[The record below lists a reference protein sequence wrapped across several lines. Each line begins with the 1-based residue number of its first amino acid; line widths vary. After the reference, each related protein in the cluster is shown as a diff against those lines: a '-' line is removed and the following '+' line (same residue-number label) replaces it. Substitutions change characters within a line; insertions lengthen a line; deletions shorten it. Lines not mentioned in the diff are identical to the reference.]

1 MKRRASAALL
11 LAIVFALTIG
21 IPAYAQDSTPEPS
34 PDGEGVV
41 TTWIPIGGFYAD
53 TFPGFIEAAYQ
64 NVARFE
70 TDRLYILVM
79 PMTFSIDATTLTPDD
94 LLLNTRDSERR
105 RRQLEDVCRAMIPV
119 ETYCQ
124 VVTPPI
130 YIREAA
136 QSPEALEY
144 FADDLAGVY
153 FLGGDQTIA
162 MQITAGT
169 PLEEELAA
177 AFARGVVMGGNSAG
191 LAIESRTMIGGYG
204 GNEFGPENAFRLGA
218 VDIWNEGERRGLDFG
233 VTSAVLEQHFYERAR
248 IARLLNAIVQDGVPG
263 IGIGVDSFT
272 GALIRDNNL
281 LESAFGV
288 YGGAILDVETLGA
301 RGTATFDNAAEVLSV
316 RNVLLHTFA
325 PGDFSYDIAARQP
338 SLAPSLTSI
347 SRAFET
353 LSVPEGSGTLT
364 LIGGEPSD
372 PSILNV
378 TPGTAALFT
387 GYADSDATTQA
398 MTLYKDT
405 GVDLI
410 DLHDASE
417 MPDLSGY
424 DQIIIHAGD
433 ASLVNVELIREP
445 LQDFWLAGKP
455 LVFVGDAAGI
465 VARRYTAMPPT
476 PYDSDDE
483 QIVAA
488 TQGTLLDGGVLV
500 REGLRLL
507 EASVEPRLMADNRWG
522 RLIAMAYQN
531 PDLLAIGIPDETII
545 VIDSTGARV
554 EGGNSAVTLDLRLS
568 QRTLGT
574 NGGFIIVNGVL
585 DLFAPGDVIAP
596 LSF

>member
-1 MKRRASAALL
+1 MKRRASAVL
-11 LAIVFALTIG
+11 LAVVFALMIG
-21 IPAYAQDSTPEPS
+21 IPAAAQETPPEATPEA
-34 PDGEGVV
+34 GVV

-53 TFPGFIEAAYQ
+53 TFPGFIEAAYE

-105 RRQLEDVCRAMIPV
+105 RRQLEDVCRSMMPV

-130 YIREAA
+130 YTREAA

-204 GNEFGPENAFRLGA
+204 GDEFGPENAFRLGA
-218 VDIWNEGERRGLDFG
+218 VDIWNEGERRGMDFG
-233 VTSAVLEQHFYERAR
+233 VTGAVLEQHFYERAR

-281 LESAFGV
+281 LEGAFGV

-301 RGTATFDNAAEVLSV
+301 RATATFDNPAEVLSV

-325 PGDFSYDIAARQP
+325 PGDFSYDIAAHQP
-338 SLAPSLTSI
+338 SLTPSLTSVN
-347 SRAFET
+347 RAFET
-353 LSVPEGSGTLT
+353 LRMPEGSGTIT

-372 PSILNV
+372 TSVFNL
-378 TPGTAALFT
+378 TPDTAVLFL
-387 GYADSDATTQA
+387 GYADSDAVVQA

-405 GVDLI
+405 EVTLLDLG
-410 DLHDASE
+410 DPAE
-417 MPDLSGY
+417 VPDLSGY
-424 DQIIIHAGD
+424 DQIIMHAGD
-433 ASLVNVELIREP
+433 ASLAILELIREP

-455 LVFVGDAAGI
+455 MVFVGDAVGF

-476 PYDSDDE
+476 PYDGDDAA
-483 QIVAA
+483 IVAA
-488 TQGTLLDGGVLV
+488 TQGTLIDGGVRV
-500 REGLRLL
+500 REGLRIL

-522 RLIAMAYQN
+522 RLIAMAYQDPN
-531 PDLLAIGIPDETII
+531 LVAIGIPDETII

-554 EGGNSAVTLDLRLS
+554 EGGNSAVVLDLRS
-568 QRTLGT
+568 ARREYGT
-574 NGGFIIVNGVL
+574 NNGYIIVNGVL
-585 DLFAPGDVIAP
+585 DLFAPGDVITP
-596 LSF
+596 LNE

>member
-1 MKRRASAALL
+1 MKRRASAVL
-11 LAIVFALTIG
+11 LAVVFTLMIG
-21 IPAYAQDSTPEPS
+21 IPITAQEATPEVTP
-34 PDGEGVV
+34 EAAVV

-53 TFPGFIEAAYQ
+53 TFPGFIEAAYE
-64 NVARFE
+64 NVARFG

-105 RRQLEDVCRAMIPV
+105 RRQLEDVCRAMMPAEI
-119 ETYCQ
+119 YCQ

-130 YIREAA
+130 YTREAA

-153 FLGGDQTIA
+153 YLGGDQTIA

-169 PLEEELAA
+169 PLETELAA

-233 VTSAVLEQHFYERAR
+233 VTGAVLEQHFYERAR

-263 IGIGVDSFT
+263 IGIGVDSYT
-272 GALIRDNNL
+272 GALIRDNNR

-301 RGTATFDNAAEVLSV
+301 RATATFDNPAEVLSV

-338 SLAPSLTSI
+338 SLTPSLTSV

-353 LSVPEGSGTLT
+353 LSVPEGSGTIT

-372 PSILNV
+372 TSVFDL
-378 TPGTAALFT
+378 TPNTAALFI
-387 GYADSDATTQA
+387 GYPDSDAVAQA

-405 GVDLI
+405 EVTLI
-410 DLHDASE
+410 DLGDPAE

-424 DQIIIHAGD
+424 DQIIMHAGD
-433 ASLVNVELIREP
+433 ASLAILELIREP

-455 LVFVGDAAGI
+455 MVFVGDAAGFA
-465 VARRYTAMPPT
+465 ARRYTAMPPT
-476 PYDSDDE
+476 PYDGDDA

-488 TQGTLLDGGVLV
+488 TQGTFIDGGVLV

-522 RLIAMAYQN
+522 RLIAMAYQD
-531 PDLLAIGIPDETII
+531 PSLVTIGIPDETII

-554 EGGNSAVTLDLRLS
+554 EGGNSAVVLDLRS
-568 QRTLGT
+568 AQRTLGT
-574 NGGFIIVNGVL
+574 NSGYIIVNGVL
-585 DLFAPGDVIAP
+585 DLFAPGDVITP
-596 LSF
+596 LNG